1 MKAVVSNR
9 IYLEVTQEYKDF
21 LDKELTY
28 TIASYNP
35 TDPPLV
41 IKNMSRIRTD
51 LVSIPIGRLDLIPN
65 DYEVVDKREHHK
77 MKCDLFRQVFVSLS
91 LAVHECKARRNPDP

>member
-51 LVSIPIGRLDLIPN
+51 LVSIPVGRLDLIPN
-65 DYEVVDKREHHK
+65 DYEVVDKREYHEV
-77 MKCDLFRQVFVSLS
+77 DLQTLSLS
-91 LAVHECKARRNPDP
+91 YGKVSSKSTMQLKTML